1 MRPFFGQDRM
11 SNFELFSQRA
21 ALARQM
27 IRCCALC
34 EHRCGADRLVG
45 QRGCCGADTVA
56 RVWRY
61 WVDYAE
67 ESPLAPSLLVYLS
80 GCDLRCDFC
89 ISETPAFDPRWG
101 VPLTTE
107 WLDEVLDWGLHQG
120 ARTLQWIGG
129 EPTIHAAAILQT
141 LAGCRPSL
149 PIVWKSNF
157 YGTPETWQLLDSVVD
172 WYVADFKFGNDACA
186 QRIAGVERYME
197 IVTRNLLDVAQRG
210 RLLVR
215 HLLLPGHRECCLQP
229 LLAWLARCLP
239 RVPLSIR
246 TGYLPRWHASR
257 HEELKRPLLPAEG
270 PQAWQLATAYGLQLV
285 D

>member
-1 MRPFFGQDRM
+1 M
-11 SNFELFSQRA
+11 SNSELLSQRA
-21 ALARQM
+21 GFARQM
-27 IRCCALC
+27 IRHCELC
-34 EHRCGADRLVG
+34 EHRCGADRSAG
-45 QRGCCGADTVA
+45 ARGLCGADTVA

-67 ESPLAPSLLVYLS
+67 ERPLVPSLLVYLS

-89 ISETPAFDPRWG
+89 ISEMPAFDSRRG
-101 VPLTTE
+101 VPLTAD
-107 WLDEVLDWGLHQG
+107 WLDAALDWGCRQG

-129 EPTIHAAAILQT
+129 EPTIHAAAILQA
-141 LAGCRPSL
+141 LAGCRPRL
-149 PIVWKSNF
+149 PIVWKSNLH
-157 YGTPETWQLLDSVVD
+157 GTPETWRLLDSVVD

-186 QRIAGVERYME
+186 RRMAGVERYLE

-229 LLAWLARCLP
+229 ILAWLARWLP

-246 TGYLPRWHASR
+246 TGYLPRWRAGR
-257 HEELKRPLLPAEG
+257 HPELARPLLPHEG
-270 PQAWQLATAYGLQLV
+270 PQAWQLAIDYGLQLV